1 MRAVGPDFL
10 AQARDVYVDRAV
22 QDDHFVVPDP
32 GEDLFARE
40 DQVLVSSIGGNGLT
54 LAIRN

>member
-40 DQVLVSSIGGNGLT
+40 DHPRVGKEQGEGVSRTFL
-54 LAIRN
+54 